1 MKKGKRLVL
10 IILLSILGAV
20 IGSGVIGLLLSTPLF
35 HMDRIYDGD
44 VTVQDFFVL
53 RDLADPRIWAV
64 GLTVAAVGAVLWLAL
79 GRRSSGGKR
88 LLGGSAKGVD
98 SPLENSRFLTDKER
112 DANFPGF
119 NFFQAAASSKDGVP
133 VRAVMDKKG
142 NLQVNILGGA
152 HALVIGATGSGK
164 TTTFINPMIQ
174 IIGATSAGSS
184 MIMTDP
190 KGELF
195 SLHSKYLQSRGY
207 NVMVLDLRD
216 TYSSYRWNPLDSIW
230 EIGRAS
236 CRERV

>member
-88 LLGGSAKGVD
+88 LLGG
-98 SPLENSRFLTDKER
+98 
-112 DANFPGF
+112 
-119 NFFQAAASSKDGVP
+119 
-133 VRAVMDKKG
+133 
-142 NLQVNILGGA
+142 
-152 HALVIGATGSGK
+152 
-164 TTTFINPMIQ
+164 
-174 IIGATSAGSS
+174 
-184 MIMTDP
+184 
-190 KGELF
+190 
-195 SLHSKYLQSRGY
+195 
-207 NVMVLDLRD
+207 
-216 TYSSYRWNPLDSIW
+216 
-230 EIGRAS
+230 
-236 CRERV
+236 